1 MGKLAAETSRS
12 FVPGGSTGYYPLCG
26 TAWLP
31 RTQAKILSDNLP
43 GANDAPTVLSKDL
56 EEQITHNR
64 VTKLDV
70 IPEHFISSPL
80 GLEPKP
86 NGKWRRIHHLSH
98 PRGRSVNCH
107 IPIEYGSL
115 ESTSVDEAIATLLNI
130 GKGAI
135 LQSRCLQT

>member
-1 MGKLAAETSRS
+1 MAAETSRS

-31 RTQAKILSDNLP
+31 RTQAKNLERQLTQCKRCP
-43 GANDAPTVLSKDL
+43 HLSKDL

-98 PRGRSVNCH
+98 PRGRSVNSH